1 MPPTIVAHRGLH
13 DIHPE
18 NSLAAFRAAWDA
30 GIEWCECDVQES
42 VGGEWIVIHDDTLDR
57 TTNGAGPIWDHETV
71 TLSRLRLK
79 RHDGSL
85 TDERL
90 PLLTDLLRVMRGGEA
105 LLLEVKTP
113 RGALWRQLAPL
124 GNRRIVIH
132 SFHREVVEE
141 AARFGAAAAF
151 LTANPDDLADPS
163 RLPGGTVNARHDL
176 VDHHVVKRCRAAEKS
191 IGVWTVNALADM
203 QRVIK
208 LGVDRIITDNPSLA
222 REAVLRDRRRRRS
235 REGH

>member
-30 GIEWCECDVQES
+30 GLEWCECDVQKS
-42 VGGEWIVIHDDTLDR
+42 AGGEWIVIHDDTLDR
-57 TTNGAGPIWDHETV
+57 TTNGSGPIWDHETAA
-71 TLSRLRLK
+71 LSRLRLK

-85 TDERL
+85 TDEPL
-90 PLLTDLLRVMRGGEA
+90 PLLTDLLRVMRGDEA
-105 LLLEVKTP
+105 LLLEVKAAG
-113 RGALWRQLAPL
+113 GALWRQLAPL
-124 GNRRIVIH
+124 GKRRIVIQ

-141 AARFGAAAAF
+141 AVRFSAAAAF
-151 LTANPDDLADPS
+151 LTADPDDLADPS

-176 VDHHVVKRCRAAEKS
+176 VDHHVVKRCRAAGKS
-191 IGVWTVNALADM
+191 IGVWTVNALADL

-222 REAVLRDRRRRRS
+222 REVVLRDRRLRRS
-235 REGH
+235 REGR

>member
-1 MPPTIVAHRGLH
+1 MAPTIVAHRGLH
-13 DIHPE
+13 DDHPE

-30 GIEWCECDVQES
+30 GIEWCECDVQKS
-42 VGGEWIVIHDDTLDR
+42 AGGEWVVIHDDTLDR
-57 TTNGAGPIWDHETV
+57 TTNGSGPIWHHEAV

-85 TDERL
+85 SDERL
-90 PLLTDLLRVMRGGEA
+90 PLLTDLLRVMRGGDA
-105 LLLEVKTP
+105 LLLEVKSS
-113 RGALWRQLAPL
+113 GAAPWRQLVPL
-124 GNRRIVIH
+124 GNRRIVIQ

-141 AARFGAAAAF
+141 AARSGAAAAL
-151 LTANPDDLADPS
+151 LTENPQDLADPS

-176 VDHHVVKRCRAAEKS
+176 VDHHVVARCRAAGKS
-191 IGVWTVNALADM
+191 IGVWTVNGLADL

-222 REAVLRDRRRRRS
+222 REAIQRDRRLRHS
-235 REGH
+235 REGR